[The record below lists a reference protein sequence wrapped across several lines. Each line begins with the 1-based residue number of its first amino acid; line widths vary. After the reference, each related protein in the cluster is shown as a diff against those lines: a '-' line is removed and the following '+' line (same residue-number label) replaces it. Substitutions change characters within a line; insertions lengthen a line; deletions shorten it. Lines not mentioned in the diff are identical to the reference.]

1 VAGAAIERATV
12 DTETLLLGGIFVS
25 VFLLLAA
32 LMVTLGDQYSRFG
45 AVMRCALS
53 SGILVL
59 ALFYD
64 LPGRLQQDF
73 GIGPVG
79 TGALWVT
86 AAVGAVLLAVVA
98 ITQFVV
104 WLRIGE
110 GDPLLPS
117 PKREARR
124 DAEDGA
130 EREQA

>member
-1 VAGAAIERATV
+1 M
-12 DTETLLLGGIFVS
+12 DTETLLLGGILVS

-45 AVMRCALS
+45 AVMRCVLA

-59 ALFYD
+59 VLVYD
-64 LPGRLQQDF
+64 LPGRLQQDY

-86 AAVGAVLLAVVA
+86 AAVGAVVLAAVA

-104 WLRIGE
+104 WLRWGE
-110 GDPLLPS
+110 GEPPLPS

-130 EREQA
+130 EREQT

>member
-1 VAGAAIERATV
+1 METQ
-12 DTETLLLGGIFVS
+12 TLLLGGIVIS
-25 VFLLLAA
+25 VFLLLAV

-59 ALFYD
+59 ALAYD
-64 LPGRLQQDF
+64 LPGRLQQDY

-86 AAVGAVLLAVVA
+86 AAVGAVLLAAVA

-104 WLRIGE
+104 WLRWGE
-110 GDPLLPS
+110 GEPPLPS

>member
-1 VAGAAIERATV
+1 V

-32 LMVTLGDQYSRFG
+32 LMVTLADQYSRFG
-45 AVMRCALS
+45 AVMRCALA

-59 ALFYD
+59 VLAYD
-64 LPGRLQQDF
+64 LPGRLQEDY

-79 TGALWVT
+79 AGVLWVI

-104 WLRIGE
+104 WLRWGE
-110 GDPLLPS
+110 GERPLPS
-117 PKREARR
+117 PKREVRR

>member
-1 VAGAAIERATV
+1 M

-25 VFLLLAA
+25 VFVLLAL
-32 LMVTLGDQYSRFG
+32 LMVALGDQYSRFG

-53 SGILVL
+53 SGMLVL

-64 LPGRLQQDF
+64 VPGQLEQYF
-73 GIGPVG
+73 EIGALG
-79 TGALWVT
+79 AGALWVL

-104 WLRIGE
+104 WVRWGE
-110 GDPLLPS
+110 GDPPLTL
-117 PKREARR
+117 PKREARH

-130 EREQA
+130 ERKQA

>member
-1 VAGAAIERATV
+1 M

-25 VFLLLAA
+25 MFVLLAA

-53 SGILVL
+53 SGMLVL

-64 LPGRLQQDF
+64 LPGWLQQDF

-79 TGALWVT
+79 IGALWVT
-86 AAVGAVLLAVVA
+86 AAVGAVLLAGVA

-104 WLRIGE
+104 WLRWGE
-110 GDPLLPS
+110 GDPPLAS

-130 EREQA
+130 ERKQA